1 MEMVTLNQC
10 GALIRYV
17 WINRALVRL
26 SELQSQ
32 LESQK
37 ASREAREDAS
47 TVAKDSASSA
57 QLYPQIAI
65 DSVPTSK

>member
-1 MEMVTLNQC
+1 VRMVTTMEC

-37 ASREAREDAS
+37 ASRERREDAS
-47 TVAKDSASSA
+47 TGSA
-57 QLYPQIAI
+57 QASAAG
-65 DSVPTSK
+65 SVQAA

>member
-1 MEMVTLNQC
+1 MEMVTVNQC

-17 WINRALVRL
+17 WINRALVHL

-37 ASREAREDAS
+37 ASREQKEDVCTASAKVRTAGSVAASRE
-47 TVAKDSASSA
+47 
-57 QLYPQIAI
+57 
-65 DSVPTSK
+65 